1 MHLLYGRE
9 TAKETEGK
17 GRKER
22 GSPRKEGGGR
32 GNGRKGGGKGEGDG
46 REMGEKTKGKFL
58 YNKQTGTRL
67 SKLFMKKAGE

>member
-32 GNGRKGGGKGEGDG
+32 EMEK
-46 REMGEKTKGKFL
+46 REKESFFIIS
-58 YNKQTGTRL
+58 KQGQ
-67 SKLFMKKAGE
+67 G